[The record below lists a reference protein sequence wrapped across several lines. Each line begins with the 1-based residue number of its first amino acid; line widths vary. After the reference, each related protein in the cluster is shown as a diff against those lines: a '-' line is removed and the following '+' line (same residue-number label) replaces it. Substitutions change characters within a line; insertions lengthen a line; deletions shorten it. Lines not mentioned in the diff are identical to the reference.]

1 MFVAVDNFYAAEPL
15 LIARLRDQ
23 LPGSLKTI
31 DSVDLLAGVEN
42 IAKYL
47 DAVFVMPSPMDAV
60 DSSEQG
66 GVVVDKQDFQV
77 TVCVQHIKDADNPA
91 ATDQAAGAIMFQVF
105 KSLAGYALGP
115 GFQAV
120 RYDGRGAPFYGRGY
134 AEYPLYFSVTAVI
147 GN

>member
-1 MFVAVDNFYAAEPL
+1 MAVENFYAAEPL

-31 DSVDLLAGVEN
+31 DSADLLAGVEN

-47 DAVFVMPSPMDAV
+47 DAVFIMPSPMDAV

-77 TVCVQHIKDADNPA
+77 TVCVGHIKDVVNPA
-91 ATDQAAGAIMFQVF
+91 ATDQAAGDIMFQAF
-105 KSLAGYALGP
+105 KALAGFQPGA
-115 GFQAV
+115 GFQEV
-120 RYDGRGAPFYGRGY
+120 RYIGRGAPYYGRGY